1 MIELLDYRSII
12 DIGFVGF
19 VTLTCFTALGRD
31 NGSSEHRK
39 ERWRAEL
46 KELEESLRGLIREAG
61 QASASL
67 DRSLLQRKREL
78 ESLLRKLEEK
88 ERNGTYKI
96 SSSIIDDDEFP
107 NSTWVRGVSD
117 EAVLPKTNAP
127 APQLAQRG
135 EAKKSDASELEAL
148 ITSAHDTVSIS
159 TPPQLKASPEAAPKN
174 MVSNSA
180 LSSLAQQIE
189 LINAEEEL
197 ENATYELT
205 SIMDRG
211 TYRIARRLLNEGKE
225 LDIVARKLEL
235 PVSEVRLLERLMRQE
250 KLNNGAEDMPRK
262 EKYHVVR
269 EKKLTKPSYLRQSIE
284 LDIEREVALL

>member
-1 MIELLDYRSII
+1 MFEFLDYRSII

-19 VTLTCFTALGRD
+19 VTFTCFTALGRD
-31 NGSSEHRK
+31 GSSGEHRK

-46 KELEESLRGLIREAG
+46 KELEESLKGLIREAG

-88 ERNGTYKI
+88 ERNGSSKI
-96 SSSIIDDDEFP
+96 SSSILDDEELP

-117 EAVLPKTNAP
+117 EAALPKTSAP
-127 APQLAQRG
+127 IPQVAQRG
-135 EAKKSDASELEAL
+135 GAKKSETAELEAL
-148 ITSAHDTVSIS
+148 ITSAHDTVSVS
-159 TPPQLKASPEAAPKN
+159 PQLKASPEPAPKN
-174 MVSNSA
+174 TVSNSA

-189 LINAEEEL
+189 LINEEEEL

-250 KLNNGAEDMPRK
+250 KLNQEAEDLPRK

-269 EKKLTKPSYLRQSIE
+269 EKKPTKPSYLRQSIE
-284 LDIEREVALL
+284 SDIEREVALL